1 MNTDSTIDFAL
12 PANDHEGRARC
23 AEMAALIKRELATL
37 TSPDDCVYHHVTLVE
52 TLAMLG
58 EEAPTLESVA
68 PLMQSDGV
76 DMSAVRARVAERQQ
90 REAADFRREMDLWAA
105 QRDVEQARAT
115 YGEDSLQACLAIS
128 KAIQFLPP
136 AELEKLDAAARE
148 LGLMPKAAGYTA
160 DNHPVYAVA
169 DMAAHLGLDEAEIS
183 ATLEADPSLA
193 VDASCVQRV
202 Q

>member
-23 AEMAALIKRELATL
+23 AEMAALIKRELPTL
-37 TSPDDCVYHHVTLVE
+37 TSRDDCASHHVTLVE

-76 DMSAVRARVAERQQ
+76 DMSEVRARVAERQQ
-90 REAADFRREMDLWAA
+90 REAADFRREMDFWAA

-136 AELEKLDAAARE
+136 AELEKLDAAARK

-160 DNHPVYAVA
+160 DDQPVFAAA
-169 DMAAHLGLDEAEIS
+169 DIAAHLGMDESEVIAS
-183 ATLEADPSLA
+183 MDADPSLT
-193 VDASCVQRV
+193 VDAASVHRV

>member
-76 DMSAVRARVAERQQ
+76 DMSEVRARVAERQQ
-90 REAADFRREMDLWAA
+90 REAADFRREMDFWAA

-128 KAIQFLPP
+128 KAIQFLPA

-169 DMAAHLGLDEAEIS
+169 DMAAHLGLDVAEIS